1 VLTLQLKKLDAL
13 SLISWT
19 IVGRQSWQYLRRS
32 PARLLHWLSSPIYC
46 LQCFDGV
53 YLGGRKGIRPVKNWV
68 VRCWRGYLSGARC
81 RFAYAQLM
89 PLPLTVSCFSK
100 IQIGFTFLVPAHLG
114 SPGKKAVKW
123 LCVCVCVQP
132 YLQHNAMRQR
142 VARVHLRQLTF
153 VLKFGL
159 PATGAAFNSA
169 VLTFQAT
176 LTAVYDHDD
185 DYIYIL
191 VCCPNNLSVV
201 WICDCATTVIPIG
214 GDSRSEVRRLRAGH
228 TEGVSSMEC
237 QETLHPHAIRR
248 YRAHRL
254 STIAWVRVQLYTVRC
269 NQILFFSVLI

>member
-1 VLTLQLKKLDAL
+1 MV
-13 SLISWT
+13 
-19 IVGRQSWQYLRRS
+19 
-32 PARLLHWLSSPIYC
+32 
-46 LQCFDGV
+46 
-53 YLGGRKGIRPVKNWV
+53 
-68 VRCWRGYLSGARC
+68 
-81 RFAYAQLM
+81 
-89 PLPLTVSCFSK
+89 
-100 IQIGFTFLVPAHLG
+100 
-114 SPGKKAVKW
+114 
-123 LCVCVCVQP
+123 VCVCVQP

-269 NQILFFSVLI
+269 NQILFFRYWYNYYIWLFLVRL